1 MQKIYRDTSDGHFYK
16 RMIWDV
22 KRTIW
27 DAMAG
32 YTRDVKW
39 TIRDAMA
46 GYTRDVKQTIWDAM
60 VIHEML
66 NERSEMLWLYTR
78 C

>member
-1 MQKIYRDTSDGHFYK
+1 MVSNVGCMSRF
-16 RMIWDV
+16 
-22 KRTIW
+22 KRTIR
-27 DAMAG
+27 DATAG

-39 TIRDAMA
+39 TSR
-46 GYTRDVKQTIWDAM
+46 DAM

-66 NERSEMLWLYTR
+66 NERVEMQWLYMR